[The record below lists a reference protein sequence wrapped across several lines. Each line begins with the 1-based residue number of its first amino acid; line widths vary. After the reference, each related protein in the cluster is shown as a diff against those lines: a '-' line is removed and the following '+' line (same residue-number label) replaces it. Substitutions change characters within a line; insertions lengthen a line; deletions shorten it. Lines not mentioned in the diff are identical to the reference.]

1 VIYSAVVAELCAPF
15 LIAAIIVSQVQG
27 APQSTGTQISH
38 SRSLTMKGWKF
49 KHAHGAIGCLPW
61 AWTIGAKV
69 GPIFST
75 GAALGLGSQGSL
87 ITGVGGISLGV
98 SPGVCPL
105 VFAIVGELVSW
116 AKVVDVVSVIGV
128 SPGGGKLSSP
138 VPTAG
143 KEALFIVPF
152 PCKELAWLSLDV
164 GLLFG
169 VLLLPA
175 KRILDGVKMHWID
188 LDLVYRVVCCAP
200 TSQAPVSVGRCSHY
214 RLHPI

>member
-1 VIYSAVVAELCAPF
+1 VL
-15 LIAAIIVSQVQG
+15 
-27 APQSTGTQISH
+27 
-38 SRSLTMKGWKF
+38 
-49 KHAHGAIGCLPW
+49 
-61 AWTIGAKV
+61 V
-69 GPIFST
+69 GSP
-75 GAALGLGSQGSL
+75 LGS
-87 ITGVGGISLGV
+87 
-98 SPGVCPL
+98 PL

-138 VPTAG
+138 VPTVG

-164 GLLFG
+164 GLFFG